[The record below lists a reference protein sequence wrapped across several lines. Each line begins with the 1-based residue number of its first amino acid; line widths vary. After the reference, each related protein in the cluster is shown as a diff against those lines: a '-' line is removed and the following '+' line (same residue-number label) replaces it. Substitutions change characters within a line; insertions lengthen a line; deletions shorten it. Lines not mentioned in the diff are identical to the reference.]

1 METGVISEDDY
12 LTAVTSLA
20 AQHGVDRY
28 FAHRKEARGKLARI
42 ADLGLRIEMPE
53 LPLEVAIREGA
64 VGRLV
69 ISFPST
75 VVHTLPVVLADTAA
89 ELLVCDIDPTGSPP
103 TPGPT
108 PPASWA
114 PSPGR
119 PDSSTDWPAP
129 PAQPGPSPARR

>member
-1 METGVISEDDY
+1 MITEDEY
-12 LTAVTSLA
+12 LAAVASLV

-28 FAHRKEARGKLARI
+28 FAHRKEARDKLARI

-53 LPLEVAIREGA
+53 LPLEVAIRQGA

-89 ELLVCDIDPTGSPP
+89 ELLVCDIDPELVHPRCGRQLLSLPRHRHPVGPAAARTGQHRLLS
-103 TPGPT
+103 
-108 PPASWA
+108 
-114 PSPGR
+114 R
-119 PDSSTDWPAP
+119 
-129 PAQPGPSPARR
+129 ARRCARR